1 MDLIQASINGPT
13 EQAVEAMRL
22 LIYVAPVALY
32 LLVLGLVHSQATA
45 TLIDARSD
53 FVALTAV
60 FYPLLVL
67 PVPGLV
73 RSGYALPC
81 ALAAIALGLLFYRLL
96 PARLAG
102 WVIYNLPA
110 SRVPWVLERAL
121 RSLGWAH
128 TWDGPNRVIA
138 ERGLSIDIASV
149 PVLRN
154 ISLHLHREAHGR
166 ATADDVAD
174 LRREIAAR
182 LTASPQLPSVSGCCL
197 MMLGVAMLVLP
208 LWMMSRHSDA
218 IAEAV
223 SRLLLS

>member
-1 MDLIQASINGPT
+1 MGGPT

-22 LIYVAPVALY
+22 LVYIAPVALY

-53 FVALTAV
+53 FIALTAV

-73 RSGYALPC
+73 RAGFALPC
-81 ALAAIALGLLFYRLL
+81 ALGAVALGLLFYRLL
-96 PARLAG
+96 PARSAG
-102 WVIYNLPA
+102 WVVYNLPA
-110 SRVPWVLERAL
+110 SRAPWVLERAL

-128 TWDGPNRVIA
+128 RWEGPHRVTT
-138 ERGLSIDIASV
+138 EHGLAIEIASV

-154 ISLHLHREAHGR
+154 ISLHLHRDADSPV
-166 ATADDVAD
+166 TAMQVAD
-174 LRREIAAR
+174 LRGAIAAR
-182 LTASPQLPSVSGCCL
+182 LAAAPQLPSISGCCL
-197 MMLGVAMLVLP
+197 MVLGVAMLVLP